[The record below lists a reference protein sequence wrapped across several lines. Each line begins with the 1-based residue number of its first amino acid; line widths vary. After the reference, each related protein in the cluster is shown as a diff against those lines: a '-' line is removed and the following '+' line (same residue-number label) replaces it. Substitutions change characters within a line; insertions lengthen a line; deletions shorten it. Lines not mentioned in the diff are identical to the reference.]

1 MRNKMRLGDIATLI
15 TKGTTPTSVGYTF
28 TDTGVNFVK
37 IESIRE
43 DGTFIPDKFAH
54 ISDECNTKLK
64 RSQLQEN
71 DILFSIAGAIGRTA
85 IVTKD
90 CLPANTNQA
99 LAIIRIPQGVIDYR
113 FLLYA
118 LQSDAI
124 IEQAEKQKQGVAQ
137 LNLSLQNINDFE
149 IPFFTE
155 EEQLTVVEVLSSVD
169 SLLSTRIAQLEQLDE
184 LVKSRFIELFGDP
197 VQNPMGWKIE
207 TLKKATTKIG
217 SGATPKGG
225 KESYQTEGITLIRS
239 MNVHDGRFEYKDL
252 AHITD
257 EQAKQLENVTVEEN
271 DVFINI
277 TGASVARSCI
287 VPKHILPARVNQHVA
302 IIRCITSMLNPVF
315 ANQMFL
321 NASFKGQL
329 LDIGE
334 SGGATRQAITKQQ
347 LETIT
352 VILPPIELQEQFAA
366 FVEQTD
372 KSKLAVQQSITEL
385 EELKKSLMQKYFG

>member
-1 MRNKMRLGDIATLI
+1 MAIFTDVLLDVTKNGHKLPTNEYKEFGLHPIIDQGQNDIA
-15 TKGTTPTSVGYTF
+15 GYTDETSGLF
-28 TDTGVNFVK
+28 SDVPAIIFGDHTRVIKYVDAPFFIGADGVK
-37 IESIRE
+37 ILKAK
-43 DGTFIPDKFAH
+43 DNKANYKF
-54 ISDECNTKLK
+54 L
-64 RSQLQEN
+64 
-71 DILFSIAGAIGRTA
+71 
-85 IVTKD
+85 
-90 CLPANTNQA
+90 
-99 LAIIRIPQGVIDYR
+99 Y
-113 FLLYA
+113 YA
-118 LQSDAI
+118 LSSAKIPNTGYNRHFKWLKEVDIPTYTEREQSQIVSELDKVTALI
-124 IEQAEKQKQGVAQ
+124 DLRK
-137 LNLSLQNINDFE
+137 
-149 IPFFTE
+149 
-155 EEQLTVVEVLSSVD
+155 EQLEK
-169 SLLSTRIAQLEQLDE
+169 LDM

-197 VQNPMGWKIE
+197 VQNPMEWKLE
-207 TLKKATTKIG
+207 TLKKVTTKIG

-252 AHITD
+252 AHITN
-257 EQAKQLENVTVEEN
+257 EQAKQLDNVTVEEN

-321 NASFKGQL
+321 NTSFKGQL

-347 LETIT
+347 LEALT
-352 VILPPIELQEQFAA
+352 VILPPLELQEQFAA

-372 KSKLAVQQSITEL
+372 KSKFEVNKSL
-385 EELKKSLMQKYFG
+385 EKLEILKKALMQKYFG

>member
-1 MRNKMRLGDIATLI
+1 M
-15 TKGTTPTSVGYTF
+15 
-28 TDTGVNFVK
+28 
-37 IESIRE
+37 
-43 DGTFIPDKFAH
+43 
-54 ISDECNTKLK
+54 
-64 RSQLQEN
+64 
-71 DILFSIAGAIGRTA
+71 
-85 IVTKD
+85 
-90 CLPANTNQA
+90 
-99 LAIIRIPQGVIDYR
+99 
-113 FLLYA
+113 
-118 LQSDAI
+118 
-124 IEQAEKQKQGVAQ
+124 
-137 LNLSLQNINDFE
+137 
-149 IPFFTE
+149 
-155 EEQLTVVEVLSSVD
+155 
-169 SLLSTRIAQLEQLDE
+169 
-184 LVKSRFIELFGDP
+184 FGDP
-197 VQNPMGWKIE
+197 VQNPMEWE
-207 TLKKATTKIG
+207 TVLLKSATSKIG

-321 NASFKGQL
+321 NTSFKGQL

-347 LETIT
+347 LETLM
-352 VILPPIELQEQFAA
+352 VILPPLELQKQFAT

-372 KSKLAVQQSITEL
+372 KSKLAIQKSL
-385 EELKKSLMQKYFG
+385 EQLETLKNSLMQKYFG

>member
-197 VQNPMGWKIE
+197 ETNPKGLEKVLLSDIAEYFNGLTYSPDNVTNEGTIVLRSSNIQNSQLDFADTVRVNSSIKDKLFVKDNDILMCSRNGSARLVGKVALIKNLSEPMTFGAFMMIIRSRYYPYLM
-207 TLKKATTKIG
+207 TYFQMDAFRRQIATGATT
-217 SGATPKGG
+217 T
-225 KESYQTEGITLIRS
+225 
-239 MNVHDGRFEYKDL
+239 
-252 AHITD
+252 
-257 EQAKQLENVTVEEN
+257 
-271 DVFINI
+271 INQI
-277 TGASVARSCI
+277 TG
-287 VPKHILPARVNQHVA
+287 N
-302 IIRCITSMLNPVF
+302 MLNKISLPLPNMADINEF
-315 ANQMFL
+315 A
-321 NASFKGQL
+321 
-329 LDIGE
+329 
-334 SGGATRQAITKQQ
+334 T
-347 LETIT
+347 
-352 VILPPIELQEQFAA
+352 